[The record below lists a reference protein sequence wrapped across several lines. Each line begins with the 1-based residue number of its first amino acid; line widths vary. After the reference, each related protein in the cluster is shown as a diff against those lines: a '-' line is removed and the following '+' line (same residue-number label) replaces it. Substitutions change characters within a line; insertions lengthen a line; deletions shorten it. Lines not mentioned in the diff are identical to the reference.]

1 MDKDKKE
8 RLDKVMNLL
17 KQEKQDFDNFH
28 KNLDTKQED
37 VQKAY
42 DKVPLLFAE
51 FGSFMMKNAKNPIYD
66 LALYFG
72 AMQMLFMVTPT
83 IRRTAKVEGIELWS
97 FFSLWQSY
105 VYTHITKPHL
115 RNLLKLINKKEG
127 KNFKTIDEFNDW
139 LDSQAK
145 TPFAKEHRADYHT
158 SGKKGSVH

>member
-17 KQEKQDFDNFH
+17 KQEKQDYDNFN
-28 KNLDTKQED
+28 KTLDTKQED

-66 LALYFG
+66 LTLYFG
-72 AMQMLFMVTPT
+72 AMQMLFMVTPA
-83 IRRTAKVEGIELWS
+83 IRRTAELEGIELWS

-115 RNLLKLINKKEG
+115 RNLIKLINRKEG

-139 LDSQAK
+139 LDNQPKS
-145 TPFAKEHRADYHT
+145 PFAENHRADYYT